1 MLEELL
7 NRNLRNAC
15 LMMKNRISQKSATKQ
30 AKERNNLST
39 LMKLTLLL
47 RN

>member
-7 NRNLRNAC
+7 NQNHRNAC
-15 LMMKNRISQKSATKQ
+15 LMMKNRKSQKSATKQ

>member
-7 NRNLRNAC
+7 NQNHRNAC
-15 LMMKNRISQKSATKQ
+15 LVMKNRISQKSAIKQ

>member
-1 MLEELL
+1 MTKELL

-15 LMMKNRISQKSATKQ
+15 LMMKNRKSQKPATKQ